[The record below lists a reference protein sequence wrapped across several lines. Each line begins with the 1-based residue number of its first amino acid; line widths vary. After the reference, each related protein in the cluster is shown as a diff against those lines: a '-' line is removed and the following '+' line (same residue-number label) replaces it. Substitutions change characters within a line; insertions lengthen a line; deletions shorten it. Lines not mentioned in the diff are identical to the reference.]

1 MLTSLYKIIYIE
13 EIDDMHI
20 SWGHFLQKQ
29 LVNVSDFGRKN
40 LTIFVDLLFLLLDL
54 SLSLFLLTIRSRLAG
69 VIFQKEVD
77 TFLDFLYKFIFK
89 RHIQ

>member
-1 MLTSLYKIIYIE
+1 
-13 EIDDMHI
+13 MHI